1 MQLKGKNVTGIVNN
15 LTLNRVTSLRST
27 GRGNGFN
34 MINVRDGNGG
44 RMIIKNSAFS
54 SLNTMQSD
62 GKHRIDFNLIGVI
75 MSVRPDTTNLVN
87 SLSEIIIQ
95 NTTLRNTQS

>member
-1 MQLKGKNVTGIVNN
+1 MIQVQLKGTNVTGIVNN
-15 LTLNRVTSLRST
+15 ITLNRVTSVRST
-27 GRGNGFN
+27 VRGNGFN

-44 RMIIKNSAFS
+44 RVIIRNSAFS

-62 GKHRIDFNLIGVI
+62 GVI
-75 MSVRPDTTNLVN
+75 MSVRADKTNLLN

-95 NTTLRNTQS
+95 NTTLRNT